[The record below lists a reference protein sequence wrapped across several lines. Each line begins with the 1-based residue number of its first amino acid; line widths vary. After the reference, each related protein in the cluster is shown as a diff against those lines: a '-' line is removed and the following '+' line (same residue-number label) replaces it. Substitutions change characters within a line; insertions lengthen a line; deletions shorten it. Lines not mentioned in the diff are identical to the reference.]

1 MTVRRALILAAGR
14 GERLR
19 PLTDSVPK
27 PLLPAGGRPLVE
39 WQIERLAAGGFRDLV
54 VNHAHLG
61 AMIEEALGD
70 GRRFG
75 VRIRYSPESPAL
87 ETAGGIARAL
97 PLLDSAPF
105 VVVSGDI
112 HTDFDFATLEA
123 PIAAIE
129 RDPASCVAHFVLV
142 DNPPWHPAGD
152 MGLAD
157 GRVTLEGGARL
168 TYGNIGVFDPRP
180 FRDIPAGTRLKLFP
194 WMYRFV
200 QEGRVTGERYA
211 GPWDNVGTVGQLA
224 QLDRRLRR

>member
-1 MTVRRALILAAGR
+1 
-14 GERLR
+14 
-19 PLTDSVPK
+19 
-27 PLLPAGGRPLVE
+27 
-39 WQIERLAAGGFRDLV
+39 
-54 VNHAHLG
+54 
-61 AMIEEALGD
+61 
-70 GRRFG
+70 
-75 VRIRYSPESPAL
+75 
-87 ETAGGIARAL
+87 
-97 PLLDSAPF
+97 

-129 RDPASCVAHFVLV
+129 RDSTSCVAHFVLV

-152 MGLAD
+152 MGLAA

-200 QEGRVTGERYA
+200 REGRVTGERYA
-211 GPWDNVGTVGQLA
+211 GPWDNVGTPGQLA